1 MGRGVRVIRLERIR
15 ERLDRRDEGS
25 LQALG
30 LVADRLVEK
39 RVLDHRRSVWR
50 EDLEQANV
58 VLVELL
64 QPELR
69 EDDHTLHLGAATE
82 RHGDDRLL
90 DVGAAGNVNREL
102 AALGVG
108 DEERLAPAS
117 RRAGD
122 PFAHL
127 RRERLGALVRVGEL
141 PVPRRRNEELA
152 RPDVDAAAVAVE
164 ERPELAHDRLA
175 DRRHVVQPA
184 ELPGEAL

>member
-1 MGRGVRVIRLERIR
+1 LQGLLVELEPAAEAEGEVSDRPGVGRGVRVIRLERIR

-58 VLVELL
+58 V
-64 QPELR
+64 
-69 EDDHTLHLGAATE
+69 
-82 RHGDDRLL
+82 
-90 DVGAAGNVNREL
+90 
-102 AALGVG
+102 
-108 DEERLAPAS
+108 
-117 RRAGD
+117 
-122 PFAHL
+122 
-127 RRERLGALVRVGEL
+127 RVGEL

-164 ERPELAHDRLA
+164 ERAELTHDRLA

-184 ELPGEAL
+184 ELPGEALKQLQMRDRAYVLAPAGLAASVGPHQRLALVHHDAVLALG